1 MVEVVSVAP
10 AVHIGVPMSQIK
22 TSRYGF
28 IDTIRGIA
36 ACLVLLQHS
45 LYQSGILKEV
55 PEGTVSR
62 LIPNWLEL
70 GETGIVAFFLVSGFV
85 IPLSLE
91 KTNNFEL
98 FWLHRVLRIYP
109 LYATVFVVTAL
120 VEGSGSIHTIRDWV
134 FDGLSHVFF
143 LQEYFAQQNF
153 VGGSWTLSLEMVWY
167 VSISGLFLI
176 SLNTKP
182 NLLVCLALL
191 VSILAQISCAIGHH
205 LPMGRLSMLLCCVF
219 GLVCYRR
226 ERGDISQINFSILS
240 ALLVCIIAVNLLVG
254 FKLFPSPNPSASF
267 KMAADSWALAAVI
280 FFLPYFMRGKSL
292 VEHRVFSF
300 LGRIS
305 FSVYLLHP
313 IVLYLLLL
321 IPMEGIW
328 LISVAFVITIG
339 VSAQTYRFIELPPI
353 RWGHSLKASILMRN
367 GHVS

>member
-45 LYQSGILKEV
+45 LYQRGILKEV

-120 VEGSGSIHTIRDWV
+120 VEGSGVVTRLEIGFLTAFRTSFFYRSILRNKTSSAV
-134 FDGLSHVFF
+134 
-143 LQEYFAQQNF
+143 
-153 VGGSWTLSLEMVWY
+153 SWTLSLEMVWY

-191 VSILAQISCAIGHH
+191 VSILAQFHVRLAIICQWAGCRCCFAGVWIG
-205 LPMGRLSMLLCCVF
+205 LLSS
-219 GLVCYRR
+219 R
-226 ERGDISQINFSILS
+226 EG
-240 ALLVCIIAVNLLVG
+240 
-254 FKLFPSPNPSASF
+254 
-267 KMAADSWALAAVI
+267 
-280 FFLPYFMRGKSL
+280 
-292 VEHRVFSF
+292 
-300 LGRIS
+300 
-305 FSVYLLHP
+305 
-313 IVLYLLLL
+313 
-321 IPMEGIW
+321 
-328 LISVAFVITIG
+328 
-339 VSAQTYRFIELPPI
+339 
-353 RWGHSLKASILMRN
+353 
-367 GHVS
+367 